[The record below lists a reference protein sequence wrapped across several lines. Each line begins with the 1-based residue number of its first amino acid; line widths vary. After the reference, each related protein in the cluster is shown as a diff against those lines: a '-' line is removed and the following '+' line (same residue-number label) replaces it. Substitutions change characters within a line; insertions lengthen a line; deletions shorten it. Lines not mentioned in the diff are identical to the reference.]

1 MSQPTPENQLHFFDY
16 LRVVWVRWPVILLIF
31 LLVVITTGTITFLLP
46 KQYESQVLIQVQ
58 ENADFDIF
66 QKGGGKGWD
75 PRFTSTQFEIIQSK
89 EILQPVIDKLGLAEK
104 WAEEYEI
111 FSKEII
117 YRKLTKMMG
126 LREVRNTTL
135 ISITVLSPDKQEA
148 ADIANSIAEEYQQAR
163 IREQQGWVSRS
174 LATLQ
179 EEVEKQRRKTE
190 ELRQRASE
198 LRVEF
203 QIYDLNPESVEDPMQ
218 ATERVLMSVEEE
230 VSTARLAAESTR
242 AQFAELS
249 RMSDE
254 QILRSIAT
262 LDVQDSTILEILP
275 LYQEAASE
283 EARLLKAGLGE
294 NHPNVRALRA
304 KKDTYWDQLT
314 SQVKSLRV
322 ALQARVTIEEEML
335 RNLEGQLGTTRT
347 SQQDARTRAA
357 SYNEAKNNYIQAK
370 KVLEEAEIRLWTE
383 MMQRSMPLNPAI
395 IWEKAEVA
403 EVAARP
409 RIWLNMALG
418 IFFGLV
424 LGFGVAFF
432 IEYLDTSVKTMEDIE
447 KFFGLPVLAVVPKG
461 TGVLMDLPH
470 DTPDAEPYRILRTNI
485 EFNRRQANA
494 NVMTLVSGGPG
505 EGKST
510 TLVNLAFTF
519 AQSGMKT
526 LIIDADLRRPRQHSI
541 FNVSNSKGLTDYL
554 SKGVPIEELIKPTKV
569 EGLELVPSGKLPP
582 GAIAML
588 NSRRFTDLLD
598 VLKTRYDMVL
608 VDAPPILG
616 VSDSSVI
623 ARAVDITAIV
633 IQHRRFPRAMLMRVK
648 NAVVN
653 AGGNLL
659 GAILNNVD
667 IRLDQYYEYQTNYYG
682 YYHTPTQAEDGGVAP
697 PIKGKGKPPKP
708 PKPPT
713 VAANT
718 GRSGGGRDEY

>member
-1 MSQPTPENQLHFFDY
+1 MSQPTTENQLHFFDY
-16 LRVVWVRWPVILLIF
+16 LRVVWVRWPIILLIF

-46 KQYESQVLIQVQ
+46 KQYESRVLIQVQ
-58 ENADFDIF
+58 ENADFEIF
-66 QKGGGKGWD
+66 NRGAGKGWD

-89 EILQPVIDKLGLAEK
+89 EILQPVIDRLELAK
-104 WAEEYEI
+104 RWADKYEI
-111 FSKEII
+111 HSKEVV
-117 YRKLTKMMG
+117 YRKLTKMMS

-135 ISITVLSPDKQEA
+135 ISIAVLSPDKQEA
-148 ADIANSIAEEYQQAR
+148 ADIANAIAEEYQQAR
-163 IREQQGWVSRS
+163 IREQQTWVSKS
-174 LATLQ
+174 LSTLQ
-179 EEVEKQRRKTE
+179 DEVEKQRKKTE
-190 ELRQRASE
+190 GLRKKAAD
-198 LRVEF
+198 LRVQF
-203 QIYDLNPESVEDPMQ
+203 GINDLNPESVEDPME
-218 ATERVLMSVEEE
+218 ASGHVLVSVEEG
-230 VSTARLAAESTR
+230 VSNQRLEAATSR
-242 AQFAELS
+242 AQYQELS
-249 RMSDE
+249 KMSDE

-262 LDVQDSTILEILP
+262 LDVQDQTIIEILP
-275 LYQEAASE
+275 LFQEVASE
-283 EARLLKAGLGE
+283 EARLLKAGLGL
-294 NHPNVRALRA
+294 NHPNVAAIRA
-304 KKDTYWDQLT
+304 KKESYWNQLA
-314 SQVKSLRV
+314 SQIKSLRV
-322 ALQARVTIEEEML
+322 ALSARVSIEEEKL
-335 RNLEGQLGTTRT
+335 KNLEGQLGKSRT
-347 SQQDARTRAA
+347 DQQDAKTRAA

-383 MMQRSMPLNPAI
+383 MMQRSMPMNPAV
-395 IWEKAEVA
+395 IWENADIA

-409 RIWLNMALG
+409 RVWLNMALG
-418 IFFGLV
+418 IFFGGV
-424 LGFGVAFF
+424 LGLGVAFF

-447 KFFGLPVLAVVPKG
+447 KYFGLPVLAVIPKG

-519 AQSGMKT
+519 AQSGMRT
-526 LIIDADLRRPRQHSI
+526 LIVDADLRRPRQHAI
-541 FNVSNSKGLTDYL
+541 FGVNNGRGLTDCL
-554 SKGVPIEELIKPTKV
+554 SKGIPIEELILNTKV
-569 EGLELVPSGKLPP
+569 ENLHLIPSGKLPP

-598 VLKTRYDMVL
+598 SLKTQYDMVL

-682 YYHTPTQAEDGGVAP
+682 YYHKPTQEETKAAAAAS
-697 PIKGKGKPPKP
+697 KAKPP
-708 PKPPT
+708 
-713 VAANT
+713 VATASVGHN
-718 GRSGGGRDEY
+718 GGGRDEY